1 MAQAKTNQKK
11 KTNNGANVG
20 YEAELWQMA
29 DALHCTS
36 AGQ

>member
-1 MAQAKTNQKK
+1 MARAKKSDQK

-29 DALHCTS
+29 TAC
-36 AGQ
+36 